1 MSKIKKTA
9 TWLIVT
15 VPFVISAAI
24 EFLPPWLY
32 WPICIVFGMVWIGA
46 FITIGEKENETT

>member
-1 MSKIKKTA
+1 MSSTKRIA

-15 VPFVISAAI
+15 LPFVISAAI
-24 EFLPPWLY
+24 EFLPPWVY

-46 FITIGEKENETT
+46 FITLGEKENETT